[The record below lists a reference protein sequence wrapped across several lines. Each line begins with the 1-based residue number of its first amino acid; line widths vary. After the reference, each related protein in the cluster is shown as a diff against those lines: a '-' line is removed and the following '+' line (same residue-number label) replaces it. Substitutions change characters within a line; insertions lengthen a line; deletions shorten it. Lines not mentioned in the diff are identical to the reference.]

1 MGSSQ
6 MSLSRAIRSL
16 TDRIDRLTSHLE
28 DDCCGHLDAQL
39 HLDHET
45 SESAYWH
52 AGYRAALIDALRLMQ
67 AADAGDRRLDS
78 ISGFPS
84 DAPDGGSY
92 H

>member
-1 MGSSQ
+1 

-28 DDCCGHLDAQL
+28 DHHCDHLDAQL
-39 HLDHET
+39 HLDCDT
-45 SESAYWH
+45 SESTYWH

-67 AADAGDRRLDS
+67 AADAGDRRSDS
-78 ISGFPS
+78 LSGFLL

>member
-1 MGSSQ
+1 
-6 MSLSRAIRSL
+6 MSLARAIHNL
-16 TDRIDRLTSHLE
+16 TDRIDRLTRHL
-28 DDCCGHLDAQL
+28 DAHDRADLDAQL

-45 SESAYWH
+45 SESTYWH

-67 AADAGDRRLDS
+67 AAEARGHTADS
-78 ISGFPS
+78 RSGFPS

>member
-1 MGSSQ
+1 
-6 MSLSRAIRSL
+6 MSLARAIRNL
-16 TDRIDRLTSHLE
+16 TDRIDRLTR
-28 DDCCGHLDAQL
+28 HLDAYDRELGAQL

-45 SESAYWH
+45 SESTYWH

-67 AADAGDRRLDS
+67 ATDAPGHKAGSR
-78 ISGFPS
+78 SGFPS